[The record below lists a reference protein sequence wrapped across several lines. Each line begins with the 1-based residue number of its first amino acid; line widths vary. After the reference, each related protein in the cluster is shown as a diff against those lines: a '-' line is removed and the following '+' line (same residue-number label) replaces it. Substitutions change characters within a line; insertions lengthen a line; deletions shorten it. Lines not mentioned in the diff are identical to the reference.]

1 MKSLLPRAL
10 ATLITFSAAFA
21 QEGRKFDKLLDY
33 EDVVIRKVEPD
44 GIRIMHKGGI
54 AKIAFERLPPE
65 LVAELGLNP
74 EDAELHR
81 KNATVAES
89 EATTRQQGADFLK
102 SRITKLTGIILQ
114 VKDGGMLLSPA
125 VFTTGKT
132 KEIKVPYT
140 VQEDGPTTLQPHRK
154 PKIVKGFNTKTV
166 PEVITVEVAWLSCD
180 TKPYIDGMKFE
191 KDVYAVGKYSYVG
204 TDGAER
210 TVPSF
215 TTDSSAL
222 LTAAGHGAAAEA
234 SKKPT
239 GTSTGT
245 GFFITASGHLLTNHH
260 VVENRTK
267 IEVQVGGRFVPAKV
281 LKFDA
286 TNDVALLKVESAN
299 TKWLPLG
306 EEKGVGLAKP
316 VFTVGFP
323 QVSVQGSSA
332 KFNEGSVSSLSGA
345 NDDGRYFQISVPI
358 QPGNSGSPLVD
369 GTGKVV
375 GIVSATLGS
384 GVSARG
390 LEINQ
395 NVNYALKIGHAK
407 SMLGSAFTAPAP
419 LANPPKT
426 REAMVQA
433 TADAVALIKA
443 Q

>member
-10 ATLITFSAAFA
+10 AALVTLSAAFA
-21 QEGRKFDKLLDY
+21 QEGRKFDKLLTY
-33 EDVVIRKVEPD
+33 EDVVILKMEPD
-44 GIRIMHKGGI
+44 GIRVMHKGGI

-65 LVAELGLNP
+65 LVAEFGLNP

-81 KNATVAES
+81 KNTTVAES
-89 EATTRQQGADFLK
+89 EAATRQKGADFLK
-102 SRITKLTGIILQ
+102 SRVTKLSGTILQ
-114 VKDGGMLLSPA
+114 VKEGGMLLSPA
-125 VFTTGKT
+125 IFTTGKT
-132 KEIKVPYT
+132 TEIKIPYT
-140 VQEDGPTTLQPHRK
+140 IQEDGPTTLQPHRK
-154 PKIVKGFNTKTV
+154 PKLRKGYKTETV
-166 PEVITVEVAWLSCD
+166 PETITVEAAWLSCD
-180 TKPYIDGMKFE
+180 TKPYIDGMRFE
-191 KDVYAVGKYSYVG
+191 KDVYTVGKFSYVG

-215 TTDSSAL
+215 TTKSSEL
-222 LTAAGHGAAAEA
+222 LAAAGHGAAVEA
-234 SKKPT
+234 AKTPT

-245 GFFITASGHLLTNHH
+245 GFFITGVGHLLTNNH
-260 VVENRTK
+260 VVEKRTK
-267 IEVQVGGRFVPAKV
+267 IEVQVGGRFLPAKV

-286 TNDVALLKVESAN
+286 TNDIALLKVEAPS

-323 QVSVQGSSA
+323 QVTVQGSSA
-332 KFNEGSVSSLSGA
+332 KFTEGSVSSLSGA
-345 NDDGRYFQISVPI
+345 NDDRRYFQISVPI

-375 GIVSATLGS
+375 GIVSATLSS
-384 GVSARG
+384 GVSERG

-395 NVNYALKIGHAK
+395 NVNYALKISYAK
-407 SMLGSAFTAPAP
+407 SMLGSAFIAPTP

-426 REAMVQA
+426 REAIVQA
-433 TADAVALIKA
+433 AADAVVLIRA